1 MFEVRPRFVID
12 TRVKP
17 ATSLWCMYYWLRIS
31 VIYCASV
38 LKYDFERHYVKWKF
52 LIQQKS
58 WLVFI
63 WRQSFCSGFK
73 ISLKVREKPQKLKE
87 SYWLMAQVGL
97 NFNGG
102 VTVLAGDVEVK
113 EKNRCWFNGF
123 AKFLSEQISVTT
135 LGCLIQ
141 ERGSK

>member
-1 MFEVRPRFVID
+1 MILNSTMLNGSFWSSKNLDWFLFGGSRFAVD
-12 TRVKP
+12 LK
-17 ATSLWCMYYWLRIS
+17 S
-31 VIYCASV
+31 V
-38 LKYDFERHYVKWKF
+38 
-52 LIQQKS
+52 
-58 WLVFI
+58 
-63 WRQSFCSGFK
+63 
-73 ISLKVREKPQKLKE
+73 SLKVREKPQKLKE
-87 SYWLMAQVGL
+87 SYWLMAQVEL